1 MKYFFILFH
10 ILAGYLDDEEATAGV
25 LYDLA
30 DGGWVGRGGGSS
42 EPGNDTRLPNAPDR
56 LTPPPPGNRL
66 VEEEGVRRGSD
77 SSDDGGG
84 GGTDKSS
91 S

>member
-1 MKYFFILFH
+1 MFLGVDELFDWNF
-10 ILAGYLDDEEATAGV
+10 LVCRGTAGV

-30 DGGWVGRGGGSS
+30 DGGWVERGGGTAES
-42 EPGNDTRLPNAPDR
+42 GNDTRLPNAPDR

-66 VEEEGVRRGSD
+66 VEEDGVRRGSD

-84 GGTDKSS
+84 GGTETSS